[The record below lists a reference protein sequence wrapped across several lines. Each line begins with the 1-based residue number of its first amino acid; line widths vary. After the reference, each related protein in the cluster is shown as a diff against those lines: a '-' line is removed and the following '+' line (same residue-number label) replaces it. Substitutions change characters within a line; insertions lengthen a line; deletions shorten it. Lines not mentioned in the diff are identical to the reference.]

1 MKKEQYATPKANTV
15 PHYDAQ
21 ALGNTIR
28 VLRENLQLTQTEL
41 GTLSSF
47 STAEI
52 SKLETGARKKIP
64 IESLIRIAPH
74 LNVSL
79 DYLLVQCILD
89 YKSDHEQFYD
99 YNGNEIDLYQIARN
113 IYTVDS
119 SLLLILSSPDF
130 LADRETIEWLKEWVR
145 LKSSIENAPEKTR
158 LFQRIFMDFK
168 DYCQKFIR
176 TLSHSVSGNN
186 EIKNQNETNKFTPQK
201 GECI

>member
-119 SLLLILSSPDF
+119 SLLLIFTRFSCRQGN
-130 LADRETIEWLKEWVR
+130 DRMAKRMGSFKVFHRECTRK
-145 LKSSIENAPEKTR
+145 NKT
-158 LFQRIFMDFK
+158 F
-168 DYCQKFIR
+168 
-176 TLSHSVSGNN
+176 S
-186 EIKNQNETNKFTPQK
+186 KNFY
-201 GECI
+201 GL

>member
-186 EIKNQNETNKFTPQK
+186 EIKKQNETNKFTPQK

>member
-1 MKKEQYATPKANTV
+1 MKTEQHTTPTANTA
-15 PHYDAQ
+15 PYYDAQ

-28 VLRENLQLTQTEL
+28 VLRESLQLTQTEL

-64 IESLIRIAPH
+64 VESLIKIAPH

-79 DYLLVQCILD
+79 DYLLVQCITD
-89 YKSDHEQFYD
+89 YRSDHERFYD

-119 SLLLILSSPDF
+119 SLLLLLSSPDF
-130 LADRETIEWLKEWVR
+130 LADKETIELLKEWVH
-145 LKSSIENAPEKTR
+145 LKSSIENAPEKTG
-158 LFQRIFMDFK
+158 FFHKIFTDFK
-168 DYCQKFIR
+168 NYCRNFLR
-176 TLSHSVSGNN
+176 TLSHSLTDN
-186 EIKNQNETNKFTPQK
+186 ETINPNETNKFTPLK
-201 GECI
+201 GENV

>member
-201 GECI
+201 GEYI

>member
-201 GECI
+201 GE

>member
-168 DYCQKFIR
+168 R
-176 TLSHSVSGNN
+176 LLP
-186 EIKNQNETNKFTPQK
+186 EIHTYIITFRFWQ
-201 GECI
+201 